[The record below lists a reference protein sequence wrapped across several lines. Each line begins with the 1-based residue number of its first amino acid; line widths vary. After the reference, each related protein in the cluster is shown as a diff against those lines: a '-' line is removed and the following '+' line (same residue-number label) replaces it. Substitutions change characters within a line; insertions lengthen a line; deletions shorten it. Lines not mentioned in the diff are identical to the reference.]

1 MTSDTT
7 PEDEFRTYCERLTEA
22 QLEELIVSKLAP
34 RMNAAREAALA
45 EDDKTGIPG
54 LGYEWADALAWR
66 DAAIIAREAQAAKR
80 ELRFEVEGSAMK
92 SRPLAPEELASEGLA
107 PEGLREE
114 GEE

>member
-7 PEDEFRTYCERLTEA
+7 PEDEFRAYCERLTEA

-34 RMNAAREAALA
+34 RMNVAREAALA

-54 LGYEWADALAWR
+54 LGYEWADALAWG
-66 DAAIIAREAQAAKR
+66 DAAIIAREVQAARR
-80 ELRFEVEGSAMK
+80 ELRFEVEGSAMQ
-92 SRPLAPEELASEGLA
+92 SRPLTPEELTA
-107 PEGLREE
+107 EGLREE

>member
-1 MTSDTT
+1 MTSDTI
-7 PEDEFRTYCERLTEA
+7 PEDEFRAYCERLTEA

-66 DAAIIAREAQAAKR
+66 DAAIIAREVQAAKR
-80 ELRFEVEGSAMK
+80 ELRFEVEGSAMQ
-92 SRPLAPEELASEGLA
+92 SRPLTPEELT
-107 PEGLREE
+107 PEELREE

>member
-22 QLEELIVSKLAP
+22 QFEELIVSKLAP

-54 LGYEWADALAWR
+54 LGYEWADALAWG
-66 DAAIIAREAQAAKR
+66 DAAIIAREVQAVWP
-80 ELRFEVEGSAMK
+80 ELRPYQASFVTLKIQAGRARS
-92 SRPLAPEELASEGLA
+92 STTAPGKIAS
-107 PEGLREE
+107 
-114 GEE
+114 

>member
-7 PEDEFRTYCERLTEA
+7 PEDEFRAYCERLTEA

-34 RMNAAREAALA
+34 RMTAAREAALA

-54 LGYEWADALAWR
+54 LVYEWADALAWR
-66 DAAIIAREAQAAKR
+66 DAAIIAREVQAAKR
-80 ELRFEVEGSAMK
+80 ELRRFEVDGSAMQ
-92 SRPLAPEELASEGLA
+92 SRPLTPEELT
-107 PEGLREE
+107 PEELREE